1 MDKNRVLEAL
11 KTLRAELADAPDLD
25 EASRASLAQVTDDI
39 ERQVNAGKPLEGE
52 AGENL
57 SGRLQDVLLEF
68 EAEHPTITGA
78 VNQVAAALANL
89 GI

>member
-11 KTLRAELADAPDLD
+11 KTLRAELAGAEHLD
-25 EASRASLAQVTDDI
+25 EPSRAALQRVTDDI
-39 ERQVNAGKPLEGE
+39 ERQVQTGHSLAGADGE
-52 AGENL
+52 SL

>member
-11 KTLRAELADAPDLD
+11 RTVRAELAGTSELD
-25 EASRASLAQVTDDI
+25 EASRGELARLTDDI
-39 ERQVNAGKPLEGE
+39 ERQVNAGKELEGE
-52 AGENL
+52 AGERL

-68 EAEHPTITGA
+68 EAEHPTITAA

>member
-1 MDKNRVLEAL
+1 VDKNRVLEAL
-11 KTLRAELADAPDLD
+11 KTLRAELADAQDLD
-25 EASRASLAQVTDDI
+25 APSRAALEQVTDDI
-39 ERQVNAGKPLEGE
+39 ERQVQAGRPLGYGE
-52 AGENL
+52 EESL
-57 SGRLQDVLLEF
+57 SGRLQDALLEF

>member
-11 KTLRAELADAPDLD
+11 KTLRAELADAEDLD
-25 EASRASLAQVTDDI
+25 EPSRAALAQVTDDI
-39 ERQVNAGKPLEGE
+39 ERQVKAGAPLDSEEGE
-52 AGENL
+52 SL

>member
-11 KTLRAELADAPDLD
+11 RTLRAELADAEDLS
-25 EASRASLAQVTDDI
+25 ESSRRSLAQVTDDI
-39 ERQVNAGKPLEGE
+39 ERQVQAGKPMQGEG
-52 AGENL
+52 GESL
-57 SGRLQDVLLEF
+57 SGRLQEALREF

>member
-1 MDKNRVLEAL
+1 VLEAL
-11 KTLRAELADAPDLD
+11 KTLRAELADASDLD

-39 ERQVNAGKPLEGE
+39 ERQVKAGKPLEGE
-52 AGENL
+52 AGETL

>member
-1 MDKNRVLEAL
+1 L
-11 KTLRAELADAPDLD
+11 
-25 EASRASLAQVTDDI
+25 TDDI
-39 ERQVNAGKPLEGE
+39 ERQVNAGKQIEGE
-52 AGENL
+52 AGERL

-68 EAEHPTITGA
+68 EAEHPTITAA